1 MATIFDYVK
10 PQELASYWEEKQS
23 NSVSYL
29 GKTLFPDSKQLGLE
43 LKWIKGAGGLPVALT
58 PSNFDAKA
66 TQRERIGFSEV
77 ETEMPFFRESMSIR
91 EKDRQQINMLLSGGN
106 SDAIEQIV
114 ANIYDD
120 IAGLIDG
127 AEVNAERMRM
137 QLLSTGTINISA
149 NRMAYQ
155 YDYNIGA
162 DRIETL
168 SGTSAWSDTINAT
181 PITDVQDAQE
191 VSDEPLTRAICTR
204 QTWNYLLQNDSI
216 RNDMDR
222 IGGDNII
229 MTDTLLQQYLSN
241 KLNLQISVYDKKYAT
256 TVKNQSASKFF
267 PDDVFTLIPS
277 GTLGNTHF
285 GTTPEESD
293 LMSGATDAEVSVVN
307 TGIAITTVKETHP
320 VNVQNIVSGI
330 FLPSFEQI
338 NDIYIMNVN
347 G

>member
-1 MATIFDYVK
+1 
-10 PQELASYWEEKQS
+10 
-23 NSVSYL
+23 
-29 GKTLFPDSKQLGLE
+29 
-43 LKWIKGAGGLPVALT
+43 
-58 PSNFDAKA
+58 
-66 TQRERIGFSEV
+66 
-77 ETEMPFFRESMSIR
+77 
-91 EKDRQQINMLLSGGN
+91 
-106 SDAIEQIV
+106 
-114 ANIYDD
+114 
-120 IAGLIDG
+120 
-127 AEVNAERMRM
+127 
-137 QLLSTGTINISA
+137 
-149 NRMAYQ
+149 
-155 YDYNIGA
+155 
-162 DRIETL
+162 
-168 SGTSAWSDTINAT
+168 
-181 PITDVQDAQE
+181 
-191 VSDEPLTRAICTR
+191 
-204 QTWNYLLQNDSI
+204 
-216 RNDMDR
+216 MDR